1 MKYGIPGPDGTG
13 PGIFFGAREA
23 WLMARRLIL
32 IRHGQVEERF
42 EGRFVGSTD
51 AALSPAGMGQAQGL
65 APWLAGRHP
74 GACFCSPL
82 LRCRETARA
91 AVAGLP
97 LQPQPD
103 PDLREVDFG
112 AWEGLSFSDI
122 AWKDAAAVDRWA
134 RFEPGFRFPGGESI
148 ADFTT
153 RIAAAAERLAAAPQ
167 ETVVA
172 FTHGGVIK
180 FMLCALLRL
189 DPRSYA
195 AFEIRPAGVVE
206 LALFEG
212 GALLQGLGNIREIGG
227 CA

>member
-1 MKYGIPGPDGTG
+1 
-13 PGIFFGAREA
+13 
-23 WLMARRLIL
+23 MARQLIL
-32 IRHGQVEERF
+32 IRHGAVEERF

-51 AALSPAGMGQAQGL
+51 AALSPAGLRQAGDL
-65 APWLAGRHP
+65 AAWLAGKKP
-74 GACFCSPL
+74 GACFSSPL
-82 LRCRETARA
+82 QRCIATARA

-97 LQPQPD
+97 LQLEPD

-122 AWKDAAAVDRWA
+122 AGKDAAAVDRWA

-148 ADFTT
+148 ADFTR
-153 RIAAAAERLAAAPQ
+153 RIGAAADRLAALPQ

-172 FTHGGVIK
+172 FTHGGVIR

-195 AFEIRPAGVVE
+195 AFEIRPAGVAV

-212 GALLQGLGNIREIGG
+212 GALLQNLGDVCEPARRGKGE
-227 CA
+227 A

>member
-1 MKYGIPGPDGTG
+1 
-13 PGIFFGAREA
+13 
-23 WLMARRLIL
+23 MARRLIL

-51 AALSPAGMGQAQGL
+51 AVLSPAGLRQAGDL
-65 APWLAGRHP
+65 TSWLAGKKS

-82 LRCRETARA
+82 QRCTATACA
-91 AVAGLP
+91 ALAGLS
-97 LQPQPD
+97 LQPVLD

-112 AWEGLSFSDI
+112 EWEGLSFADI
-122 AWKDAAAVDRWA
+122 AGKDAAAVDRWA

-148 ADFTT
+148 AEFTR
-153 RIAAAAERLAAAPQ
+153 RIGAAADRMAAVPQ

-172 FTHGGVIK
+172 FTHGGVIR

-212 GALLQGLGNIREIGG
+212 GALLQSLGNVRDIGVGRE
-227 CA
+227 